1 MACVVTDMRHY
12 RVDKDGYLLSIG
24 TGNGG
29 VEITEEE
36 YNHILEVIRN
46 KPEGDY
52 ILTSSLEWEAYTP
65 EEPTEIGPTTEEIL
79 NILLGGAE

>member
-1 MACVVTDMRHY
+1 MTDMRHY

-29 VEITEEE
+29 VEITEAE

-65 EEPTEIGPTTEEIL
+65 EEPTEIEPTTEEIL